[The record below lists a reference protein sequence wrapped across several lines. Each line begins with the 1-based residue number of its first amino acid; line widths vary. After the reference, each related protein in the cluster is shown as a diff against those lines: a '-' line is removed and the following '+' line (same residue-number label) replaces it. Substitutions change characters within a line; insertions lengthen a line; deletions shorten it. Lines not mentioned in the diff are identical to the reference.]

1 MRQGG
6 YLILILCHFSVLNP
20 PVRLS
25 SSLALSPPQVSDI
38 FQFIVANNAQDIG
51 PEDAEVVASSKS
63 RSNSGAVASPP
74 GSLPQSLL
82 LHTALLLV
90 LALSNCQFD
99 RRRLG
104 LG

>member
-1 MRQGG
+1 M
-6 YLILILCHFSVLNP
+6 ILCHFSLLKPNVCFS
-20 PVRLS
+20 RLS
-25 SSLALSPPQVSDI
+25 PSTPQVSDI
-38 FQFIVANNAQDIG
+38 FQFVVATNSQDIG

-63 RSNSGAVASPP
+63 RSNSASI
-74 GSLPQSLL
+74 GSLPGSTV
-82 LHTALLLV
+82 LHTALLLA